1 MSRPPAFDELMILL
15 VQVHCSACQGIR
27 NTRTG
32 YASQDKM
39 PSYVKVSLLLGTGNL
54 DTEKVPGP

>member
-1 MSRPPAFDELMILL
+1 MILL